1 MANTTAEATNVI
13 VKDLEFYW
21 AKLGKPVDPF
31 GTLQWELQC
40 RFGKSRVDEM
50 EAYGKVKSVEGEKGK
65 FSVNLKKKA
74 LKADGSPAQPI
85 EVVDKKGNLIDP
97 RTIGNGSK
105 GNVKLMLRD
114 YEIKGPNGKVTKRG
128 TQVMLTKVQI
138 TELVKYEPK
147 GQGADFDYDDTD
159 LDDDQAEA
167 AEAHAKKVAAKTPA
181 PAAKGKPG
189 RPKKSVADM
198 DDDIPF

>member
-1 MANTTAEATNVI
+1 MANTTEAQNVI
-13 VKDLEFYW
+13 VKDLEFFW

-31 GTLQWELQC
+31 GTLQWEMQV
-40 RFGKSRVDEM
+40 RFPKKREEEM
-50 EAYGKVKSVEGEKGK
+50 EAYGKVKPVDGEKGK
-65 FSVNLKKKA
+65 LSVNLRKKA
-74 LKADGSPAQPI
+74 LKADGSPAQQI
-85 EVVDKKGNLIDP
+85 EVVDTKGELIDP

-114 YEIKGPNGKVTKRG
+114 YEVKGPNGKVTKRG
-128 TQVMLTKVQI
+128 TQVMLTKVQV

-147 GQGADFDYDDTD
+147 STNDFDYDDTD
-159 LDDDQAEA
+159 LDDEQAEA
-167 AEAHAKKVAAKTPA
+167 AETQAKKVASKKA

-189 RPKKSVADM
+189 RPKKVADM